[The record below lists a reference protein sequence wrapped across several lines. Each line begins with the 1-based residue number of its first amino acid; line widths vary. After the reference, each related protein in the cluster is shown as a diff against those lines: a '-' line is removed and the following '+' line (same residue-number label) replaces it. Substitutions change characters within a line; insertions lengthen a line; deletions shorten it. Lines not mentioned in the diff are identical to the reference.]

1 MTAANSDPT
10 PPPALRVSD
19 SEREE
24 VARVLRDA
32 LAEGRLTFAEFDERV
47 GAAYAARTRDDF
59 AALTADLPVQ
69 PALGAAMTP
78 VVPAVTVA
86 PGPGPGPVAG
96 AEAQPVA
103 GPTQPVR
110 AEVDLTVAVL
120 SGHER
125 RGRWRPG
132 RHTKAVAVLGGCTLD
147 LREIAFPTEPITITA
162 VAVLGGIEIIVPEGV
177 DVEVTGTSV
186 LGGRSVRIAAV
197 PQRPTTPVVRV
208 RGVAVLGG
216 IDVRSEPPVGVQ
228 RAVESTKQ
236 PKRL

>member
-1 MTAANSDPT
+1 MTAANPDPT

-24 VARVLRDA
+24 VARVLREA
-32 LAEGRLTFAEFDERV
+32 LAEGRLTFAEFDGRV

-59 AALTADLPVQ
+59 APLTADLPVQ
-69 PALGAAMTP
+69 PALSPATGEVVAAAAGAPA
-78 VVPAVTVA
+78 AVTA
-86 PGPGPGPVAG
+86 
-96 AEAQPVA
+96 A
-103 GPTQPVR
+103 GPARPVR
-110 AEVDLTVAVL
+110 AEVDSTVAVL

-125 RGRWRPG
+125 KGRWRPS
-132 RHTKAVAVLGGCTLD
+132 RHTRAVAVLGGCVLD

-186 LGGRSVRIAAV
+186 LGGRTVRIAAV

-208 RGVAVLGG
+208 RAVAVLGG
-216 IDVRSEPPVGVQ
+216 IDVRSEPPPGAHP
-228 RAVESTKQ
+228 AVESKNQ
-236 PKRL
+236 PKKL

>member
-1 MTAANSDPT
+1 M
-10 PPPALRVSD
+10 
-19 SEREE
+19 
-24 VARVLRDA
+24 LRDA

-59 AALTADLPVQ
+59 APLTADLPVQ
-69 PALGAAMTP
+69 PALSAATTP
-78 VVPAVTVA
+78 VAPAVTA
-86 PGPGPGPVAG
+86 TPGPGPVAG

-103 GPTQPVR
+103 GPAQPVR

-132 RHTKAVAVLGGCTLD
+132 QRTKAVAVLGSCTLD

-216 IDVRSEPPVGVQ
+216 IDVRSEAPVGAQ